1 MYTPYDFNEAVS
13 RRTEF
18 IQDKLSSGSPV
29 AGLAVA
35 EGMMLFSLRHTQR
48 KIYEIYDRQMF
59 AAIGNQSD
67 IETIRL
73 SAIQIAH
80 QEGFERSPDDVTIH
94 RLVGFALS
102 PSLKKAFG
110 DQLSVPWV
118 VRAVF
123 AELGRTVEA
132 DSFVTLNYDG
142 EYQVLRQFA
151 AAAGS
156 FAAEEAMRKHLADA
170 PDRPPL
176 TTAIGIAARAWAA
189 GALPDRTRRSAI
201 RMDDHD
207 EIQASADTGASEAD
221 FLRARLE
228 DRVPEVGLL
237 ERTASGSPRFRLMPE
252 AAIREALAAQL

>member
-18 IQDKLSSGSPV
+18 IQDKLVSGSPV
-29 AGLAVA
+29 VGMAVDAGV
-35 EGMMLFSLRHTQR
+35 MLFSMRHTQR

-59 AAIGNQSD
+59 AALGNQSD
-67 IETIRL
+67 VETIRL

-102 PSLKKAFG
+102 PSIKKAFG

-123 AELGRTVEA
+123 AELGRSPES

-142 EYQVLRQFA
+142 EYQVLRQA
-151 AAAGS
+151 AVVAGS
-156 FAAEEAMRKHLADA
+156 FAAEEAMRKHLE
-170 PDRPPL
+170 PTPERPKL
-176 TTAIGIAARAWAA
+176 SVAIDIAARAWAA
-189 GALPDRTRRSAI
+189 GARADRTRRSEI
-201 RMDDHD
+201 RPDDRD
-207 EIQASADTGASEAD
+207 EVQAADDGEAVD
-221 FLRARLE
+221 SDYLNALLE
-228 DRVPEVGLL
+228 DRTPEVGLL
-237 ERTASGSPRFRLMPE
+237 ERTADGAPRFRLVPE
-252 AAIREALAAQL
+252 ASIREALAARL